1 MVDEQGTN
9 LHQDIYALKDTL
21 RDEKQNKYN
30 KCFSETP
37 FEYCKRVA
45 KEYDI
50 IGDKDQTEKWLLY

>member
-21 RDEKQNKYN
+21 RDEKTNKQNKA
-30 KCFSETP
+30 FSESS
-37 FEYCKRVA
+37 FEHCRRIA

-50 IGDKDQTEKWLLY
+50 IGDKEQTEKWLLY